1 MDLLEKDYSL
11 TNEILSSII
20 LLKKSFVNYLLASN
34 LLNNPNPSEL
44 VPEDLLSLP
53 IMDEKE
59 KKKVHMKKRSLGGQE
74 EEEKNPLQSEEEKFS
89 GNGAN
94 NKENNNE
101 TEAKSIDLT
110 QPTRGDKETL
120 SISTDASS
128 FDDLNT
134 LFEKNNRSLFDNN
147 ESKNISNSEQN
158 LYLKEI
164 DIRLKFLRNL
174 FEISLEMLEVKHI
187 KILWEVLVVNSMNE
201 QEKDYFF
208 NFFHSIIY
216 STKDK
221 YGNMKEDAIYY
232 IYFDILLKIDYN
244 YYNIKAF
251 FCFEAFFLFINKEAK
266 LISFTDFDSYVLQDA
281 DLIGLEHVWELYM
294 QATDK
299 TVSNKAGELL
309 IKIFKFAEREHH
321 GESMVFETLKQNF
334 LDTLINYIKIGYLE
348 LQSFPPTE
356 ENEQKIF
363 MVLQSLIL
371 LMKLIEE
378 SEGAKGSS
386 QGGKGGESLQ
396 ITVMNQLNN
405 ALNPKKFDVS
415 LNSRMTL
422 GQAKAIIAKKL
433 NPPQKPEEILFMVR
447 GSLLLDDQRSLYELR
462 IENKLTVFVTKSSFQ
477 DEEIAQQPM
486 EIQLSPEMISAKVIE
501 LKEMFGNFDDDL
513 IKFILEKKKFN
524 ENEVAMVLLDEK
536 SVEEY
541 KDEFHRLE
549 KEKMKEKQ
557 KFLGLD
563 KEGFP

>member
-1 MDLLEKDYSL
+1 
-11 TNEILSSII
+11 
-20 LLKKSFVNYLLASN
+20 
-34 LLNNPNPSEL
+34 
-44 VPEDLLSLP
+44 
-53 IMDEKE
+53 MDEKE
-59 KKKVHMKKRSLGGQE
+59 KKKLHMKKRSLGGQE
-74 EEEKNPLQSEEEKFS
+74 EEEKNPLHSEEEKFS
-89 GNGAN
+89 GNGGN

-221 YGNMKEDAIYY
+221 YGHMKEDAIYY
-232 IYFDILLKIDYN
+232 IYFDILLKIEYN

-299 TVSNKAGELL
+299 IVSNKAGELL
-309 IKIFKFAEREHH
+309 IKIFKFAERENH

-422 GQAKAIIAKKL
+422 GQAKGIIAKKL